1 MTVSSEAI
9 PLQTGDALV
18 LVDVQND
25 FLPGGSLAVPEGDQI
40 LEPINRWLARFSAA
54 RLPVFATRDWHPPEH
69 CSFAARGGPWPPHCV
84 AGTRGAEFAPGLQL
98 RGGSRLTV
106 IDKGT
111 APDADAY
118 SGFQGTD
125 LHTRLQG
132 AAARR
137 LFVGGLATDY
147 CVLNTVLDARRLG
160 YDVIVLQRAI
170 RPVEV
175 HPGDGARALA
185 AMSAAGA
192 RLCED

>member
-1 MTVSSEAI
+1 MIVSPEAI
-9 PLQTGDALV
+9 PLQPGDALV

-54 RLPVFATRDWHPPEH
+54 GLPVFATRDWHPPEH

-98 RGGSRLTV
+98 RGGSPLTV

-111 APDADAY
+111 NPEADAY

-125 LHTRLQG
+125 LHNRLQE
-132 AAARR
+132 AATRR

-147 CVLNTVLDARRLG
+147 CVLNTVIDACRLG
-160 YDVIVLQRAI
+160 YEVVLLESAI

-175 HPGDGARALA
+175 HPGDGARATA
-185 AMSAAGA
+185 AMIQAGA
-192 RLCED
+192 RVLKE

>member
-1 MTVSSEAI
+1 MSASSEPIA
-9 PLQTGDALV
+9 LHRGDAL
-18 LVDVQND
+18 LVIDVQND
-25 FLPGGSLAVPEGDQI
+25 FLPGGSLAVPQGDEVI
-40 LEPINRWLARFSAA
+40 EPLNRWLSRFSRAG
-54 RLPVFATRDWHPPEH
+54 LPVFATRDWHPPDH
-69 CSFAARGGPWPPHCV
+69 RSFAARGGPWPAHCI
-84 AGTRGAEFAPGLQL
+84 AGSRGAQFASGL
-98 RGGSRLTV
+98 RLPADTPLME
-106 IDKGT
+106 IGKGT
-111 APDADAY
+111 HPDADAY
-118 SGFQGTD
+118 SGFEDTE
-125 LHTRLQG
+125 LQAHLQ
-132 AAARR
+132 AAGVHR